1 MKRSR
6 ILAFLL
12 IFCLMIGCKSTVKKQ
27 NDKVY
32 SRHLQRSVDLTII
45 ATKMPDKKEEM
56 NLLLLINNDLI
67 DENDAKEILDSLY
80 KNKKI
85 QPVILVGFKGTNGDY
100 GLEEMEIPA
109 TKQYKKFNSFVVDE
123 LYPFVKKKAI
133 IRKFNSVAISG
144 LGNAA
149 LSAFDIAWNNDEK
162 ISKVGLFETDFNNS
176 PYKNDSLTLS
186 NIDKLRKRPNLKLW
200 LTANTL
206 DSSAMKFK
214 KSMDG
219 KKSIEECTVVLA
231 SNTVQERRNNFA
243 AFLVWAFPL

>member
-1 MKRSR
+1 MKTLR
-6 ILAFLL
+6 ISAYLL
-12 IFCLMIGCKSTVKKQ
+12 IFCLMVACKSTVKKQ

-67 DENDAKEILDSLY
+67 DESEAKEILDSLY

-85 QPVILVGFKGTNGDY
+85 QPIILVGFKGTKGDY
-100 GLEEMEIPA
+100 GLEEMEVPEI
-109 TKQYKKFNSFVVDE
+109 KQYKKFNSFVVDE
-123 LYPFVKKKAI
+123 LYPFIKKKTV

-162 ISKVGLFETDFNNS
+162 IAKAGLFETDFNNS
-176 PYKNDSLTLS
+176 AYKNDSLTLS
-186 NIDKLRKRPNLKLW
+186 SIDKLRKRPNLKLW
-200 LTANTL
+200 LTAITS
-206 DSSAMKFK
+206 DSSAMQFK
-214 KSMDG
+214 NSMDG
-219 KKSIEECTVVLA
+219 KKSIEECTVVSA
-231 SNTVQERRNNFA
+231 SNAMQERHNNFA
-243 AFLVWAFPL
+243 AFLVWAFPR